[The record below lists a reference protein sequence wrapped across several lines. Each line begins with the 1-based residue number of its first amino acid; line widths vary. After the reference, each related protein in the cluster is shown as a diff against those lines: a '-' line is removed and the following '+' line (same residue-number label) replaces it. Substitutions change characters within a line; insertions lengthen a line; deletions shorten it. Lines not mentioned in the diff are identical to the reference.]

1 MQIFRNFQGRQVRFT
16 NERLDH
22 ILESHEDMEPLI
34 FAIRETLELPNAVI
48 QSNTN
53 RNAHLYY
60 REYTETH
67 AGDKYMCVVVI
78 MLENDAFIA
87 SLESKS
93 EKALSYGKRG
103 NKTLVR
109 LGGRFP

>member
-34 FAIRETLELPNAVI
+34 FAIRETLELSDAVI

-67 AGDKYMCVVVI
+67 AGDKYVCVVVI
-78 MLENDAFIA
+78 LENDAFIA
-87 SLESKS
+87 SAYLREQVREGTVIW
-93 EKALSYGKRG
+93 EKRQ
-103 NKTLVR
+103 
-109 LGGRFP
+109 

>member
-34 FAIRETLELPNAVI
+34 FAIRETLELPDAVI

-53 RNAHLYY
+53 RNAHLS
-60 REYTETH
+60 
-67 AGDKYMCVVVI
+67 G
-78 MLENDAFIA
+78 MLI
-87 SLESKS
+87 SIT
-93 EKALSYGKRG
+93 G
-103 NKTLVR
+103 NIPKPMLATNIYVLW
-109 LGGRFP
+109 L

>member
-1 MQIFRNFQGRQVRFT
+1 MQIFRDYQGRQVRFT

-34 FAIRETLELPNAVI
+34 FAIRETLELPDAVI

-67 AGDKYMCVVVI
+67 AGDKYVCVVVI
-78 MLENDAFIA
+78 MLDEDAFIA
-87 SLESKS
+87 SAYLREQVREGIVIW
-93 EKALSYGKRG
+93 EKRQ
-103 NKTLVR
+103 
-109 LGGRFP
+109 